1 MIALNLKGLKKQE
14 LMEPMFE
21 NTLKGKYVI
30 LRKIEMADAEDIYRW
45 RTGSGGVFLRQP
57 ENYSVKMQE
66 DWILGRSNKE
76 INYIITDRLTNEK
89 LGTIGI
95 YEVNNEDKVANVGR
109 LIIKDEYLTKS
120 HPYGLEALL
129 LTYDYLFSTMHFRKM
144 TGDILATNKA
154 MYKLQLFLGMKQEGY
169 LEKHVV
175 INGKEEDLYIMS
187 IFKEQFENSYKKKI
201 GFLLKGFK

>member
-1 MIALNLKGLKKQE
+1 MKALNLKGLKKLEQ
-14 LMEPMFE
+14 MEPMFE
-21 NTLKGKYVI
+21 DRLTGKYVI
-30 LRKIEMADAEDIYRW
+30 LRKIEMADAEDIYKW
-45 RTGSGGVFLRQP
+45 RRGSGGVFLRQP
-57 ENYSVKMQE
+57 ENYSVKMQQ

-76 INYIITDRLTNEK
+76 INYIITDRITNEK

-95 YEVNNEDKVANVGR
+95 YEVNIEDKVANIGR

-120 HPYGLEALL
+120 HPYGLESLL
-129 LTYDYLFSTMHFRKM
+129 LTYDYLFNTMQFRKM

-187 IFKEQFENSYKKKI
+187 IFKDQFENSYKKKI